1 MVENRRQYPRLIPD
15 SPVLTSLGESKSG
28 LLLNLCEAGLA
39 VDGVVPQGPDEV
51 VSLAFDLPEDNGHIQ
66 ARAKIAWTSD
76 SGHRTGLRFV
86 DLADTSRQQLKHW
99 ILATVDTTG
108 LATTEEGP
116 AEPVFISHVR
126 DALTS
131 HLKSAE
137 VPLQLRRESEP
148 EKPDVRGEE
157 GLSRYAK
164 SRHLT
169 GLLLAGVLMSSA
181 FVFSLGYYFGSMWYS
196 QRAKSPAAAKVPQP
210 TSQGSMAPVNQSPAT
225 TPTLPPTISLEH
237 PGFVLQVGAMTHEDN
252 ADELAQALR
261 QRNLPAFV
269 FRRGTDRF
277 YIVAVGPY
285 SDADSTVTVKAE
297 LEGQGFQAI
306 LRRWTPE

>member
-1 MVENRRQYPRLIPD
+1 MLEDRRQYPRLILD
-15 SPVLTSLGESKSG
+15 SPVLTSLGKSKSER
-28 LLLNLCEAGLA
+28 LLNLCEGGLA
-39 VDGVVPQGPDEV
+39 VDGLAPENRDEV
-51 VSLAFDLPEDNGHIQ
+51 ISLAFDLPEDNGHIQ

-86 DLADTSRQQLKHW
+86 DLADTSRQQLRNW

-126 DALTS
+126 DALVS
-131 HLKSAE
+131 RLKSAE
-137 VPLQLRRESEP
+137 VPPQLRSESEP
-148 EKPDVRGEE
+148 EKPNVRGDE
-157 GLSRYAK
+157 GLSRYGK
-164 SRHLT
+164 LRHLT
-169 GLLLAGVLMSSA
+169 GLFLTGVLVSSA
-181 FVFSLGYYFGSMWYS
+181 FVFSLGYYLASMWYNR
-196 QRAKSPAAAKVPQP
+196 QAKSPAAAKVPQP
-210 TSQGSMAPVNQSPAT
+210 TSKGSMAPVNQSPAT
-225 TPTLPPTISLEH
+225 TPSLPPTISLDR
-237 PGFVLQVGAMTHEDN
+237 PGFVLQAGAMTHEDN
-252 ADELAQALR
+252 ADELARALR

-297 LEGQGFQAI
+297 LEGQGFQVI
-306 LRRWTPE
+306 LRRWSPE